1 MALFKDTAKIA
12 TAVALVVAAVFVLV
26 AQHQKNQRLAEDL
39 AIAEAQE
46 TVAVAFA
53 RQQTANLDAERIKTR
68 QAEAALRKERQV
80 SIHLLQSA
88 DSVVADAHQVLRDSA
103 SSSATLRASLT
114 TTVASLDSL
123 SAQFRVYI
131 DRTDSLLYRVGVE
144 RDAAR
149 VALAA
154 EKDARLAT
162 DRARDALRAKTA
174 CKVWFVS
181 CLTRTQSFLGGAA
194 IVAAIAILKP

>member
-1 MALFKDTAKIA
+1 MTKLYGWL
-12 TAVALVVAAVFVLV
+12 TAVALVVAAVFLLLRQQDV
-26 AQHQKNQRLAEDL
+26 NRRLAEDL
-39 AIAEAQE
+39 AIAEEQE

-53 RQQTANLDAERIKTR
+53 RQQTANLEAERIKTR
-68 QAEAALRKERQV
+68 QAELALAKERQV

-88 DSVVADAHQVLRDSA
+88 DSVAADAHQVLQDSA
-103 SSSATLRASLT
+103 STNATLRASLT

-123 SAQFRVYI
+123 SVQFRAYI

-181 CLTRTQSFLGGAA
+181 CPTRTQSFLGGAA

>member
-1 MALFKDTAKIA
+1 MALFKDTAKVI
-12 TAVALVVAAVFVLV
+12 TAVALVVAAVFVLLRQQDV
-26 AQHQKNQRLAEDL
+26 NRRLAENL
-39 AIAEAQE
+39 AIAEEQE

-53 RQQTANLDAERIKTR
+53 RQQTANLEAERIKTR
-68 QAEAALRKERQV
+68 QAEAALAKERQV
-80 SIHLLQSA
+80 SIHLLHNA
-88 DSVVADAHQVLRDSA
+88 DSVAADAHQVLQDSA
-103 SSSATLRASLT
+103 SSSAALRASLT
-114 TTVASLDSL
+114 TTLASLDEV
-123 SAQFRVYI
+123 SAQFRAYI

-144 RDAAR
+144 RDAAI

-181 CLTRTQSFLGGAA
+181 CPTRTQSFVLG
-194 IVAAIAILKP
+194 AIATGAVVIALR